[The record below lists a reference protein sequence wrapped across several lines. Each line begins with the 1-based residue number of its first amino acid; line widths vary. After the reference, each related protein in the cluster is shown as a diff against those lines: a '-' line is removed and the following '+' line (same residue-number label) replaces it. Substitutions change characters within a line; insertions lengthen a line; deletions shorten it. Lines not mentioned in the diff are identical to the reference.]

1 MNSFINNQPFKKSKY
16 RDFKRYL
23 NVKKTVDSLMTKV
36 KKFHSKGV
44 EIATKKAADSKPSN
58 YIKVTNDDRKKS
70 ILCVV
75 GILIGYGIL
84 YTFYSKWKRENEM
97 KRVQQSIEQY
107 ERDKLEYIETGHT
120 R

>member
-1 MNSFINNQPFKKSKY
+1 
-16 RDFKRYL
+16 
-23 NVKKTVDSLMTKV
+23 MTKV

-58 YIKVTNDDRKKS
+58 YIKVTNDDRKK
-70 ILCVV
+70 I

>member
-1 MNSFINNQPFKKSKY
+1 M
-16 RDFKRYL
+16 RYL
-23 NVKKTVDSLMTKV
+23 SVKKTVDSIMNKV
-36 KKFHSKGV
+36 KKFHMKGL
-44 EIATKKAADSKPSN
+44 EIATNNAPDNKASK
-58 YIKVTNDDRKKS
+58 YIKVTNSDRKKS

-75 GILIGYGIL
+75 GILIAYAIL

-97 KRVQQSIEQY
+97 KRVQESIEQY